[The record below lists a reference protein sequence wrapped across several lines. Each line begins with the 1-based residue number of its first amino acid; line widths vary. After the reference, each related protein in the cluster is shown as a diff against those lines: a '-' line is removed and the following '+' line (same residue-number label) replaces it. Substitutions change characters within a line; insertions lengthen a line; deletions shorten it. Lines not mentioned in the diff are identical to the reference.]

1 MPRPSYGCWLYV
13 RGCCSHGGV
22 HTAHSSP
29 PSVTVEL
36 PGTALGGLV
45 GVQVC
50 SRQPGGRG
58 TGRSRGATPEESNAS
73 SSTTYD
79 DGAPHAGVY
88 LTMVVVAAR
97 FVELVGVAL
106 PRMQGPGVE
115 RTAVVGHGVVSLT
128 LVDPRDRRSWFDG
141 DRGRREVE
149 VSDGHRLLLL
159 GASVGRKD
167 QYSQEG
173 HCDQIRQSSHASP
186 SLRDGPL

>member
-1 MPRPSYGCWLYV
+1 MLLYTPALLRLALCV
-13 RGCCSHGGV
+13 RLLLLRDGRN
-22 HTAHSSP
+22 HTAYSSP
-29 PSVTVEL
+29 PR
-36 PGTALGGLV
+36 GA
-45 GVQVC
+45 
-50 SRQPGGRG
+50 GR
-58 TGRSRGATPEESNAS
+58 RRGATPEQSSAS

-88 LTMVVVAAR
+88 LTMVVVAAH

-159 GASVGRKD
+159 GAGVGRKD
-167 QYSQEG
+167 HYSQEG